1 MFASSVVSEQML
13 AMRSTDSAGQDGC
26 GLENAKVSQE
36 IHLIDKAGNV
46 LGGGGGERDGAFG
59 LLGSTELDALA
70 DPFYRSIDSQLLD
83 GVPDDEI
90 VLRSDMCHC
99 C

>member
-1 MFASSVVSEQML
+1 MVSEQTL
-13 AMRSTDSAGQDGC
+13 TVRSSDGARQDGC
-26 GLENAKVSQE
+26 GLEKAKVGQE
-36 IHLIDKAGNV
+36 IHLVDKVGNV
-46 LGGGGGERDGAFG
+46 LSGGGGERDGAFG
-59 LLGSTELDALA
+59 LLGTTKLDALA

-90 VLRSDMCHC
+90 VLRGDMCHC